1 MCRYPLIYVA
11 VVFLKE
17 VVEDEVIEHQLGQV
31 FAFPL
36 AVLFHHPH
44 NTRVPLLPIKQVLL
58 IEFSLNSLTS
68 LK

>member
-17 VVEDEVIEHQLGQV
+17 VIEDEVIGHQLGQV

-36 AVLFHHPH
+36 AIPLHHPH
-44 NTRVPLLPIKQVLL
+44 STLLPLLPIKQVLL
-58 IEFSLNSLTS
+58 TEFSLN
-68 LK
+68 